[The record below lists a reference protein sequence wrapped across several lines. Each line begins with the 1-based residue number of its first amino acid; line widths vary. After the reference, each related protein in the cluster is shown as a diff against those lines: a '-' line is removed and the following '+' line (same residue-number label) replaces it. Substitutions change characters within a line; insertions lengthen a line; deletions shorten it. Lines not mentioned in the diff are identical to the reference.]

1 MTSRLPN
8 LSSQIAQEAFAR
20 MSASQ
25 HALIDSD
32 PAAWRLL
39 YDDAC
44 RRVLAEVPESISHP
58 QLSLPL

>member
-1 MTSRLPN
+1 MTSRVQN
-8 LSSQIAQEAFAR
+8 LSSQIAQEAFSR
-20 MSASQ
+20 MTAAQ
-25 HALIDSD
+25 HSLIETD

-44 RRVLAEVPESISHP
+44 RRVLAGVPESPSHP